1 MNDLENHL
9 GSWIRSAKADLDTAA
24 LLINEAK
31 LTEGL
36 FFCLLA
42 IEKGL
47 KAHALRFTE
56 KSPPDTDDL
65 NVLLQ
70 KAHIRVG
77 KRDRELL
84 DLLMDFQAGLR
95 YPAHEYGVPG
105 VNQAFDYLE
114 RSRELLKWLE
124 KTL

>member
-31 LTEGL
+31 LVEGL

-47 KAHALRFTE
+47 KAHAIRFTE
-56 KSPPDTDDL
+56 KSPPDANDL
-65 NVLLQ
+65 NDLLQ
-70 KAHIRVG
+70 QAHIRVG
-77 KRDRELL
+77 KQDRELL
-84 DLLMDFQAGLR
+84 DLLMDYQAGLR
-95 YPAHEYGVPG
+95 CVVHDYDVPN
-105 VNQAFDYLE
+105 VNQALNYLE
-114 RSRELLKWLE
+114 RSKELLEWLE
-124 KTL
+124 RTL